1 MDIPNRSAEMLQYV
15 PRYYSNSRHY
25 QAQNNAKGKEF
36 DIIRAITDD
45 LPNQLN
51 PQTATWGLVLWEE
64 FLDLDG
70 ENKSIE
76 ERRNQIILK
85 SLTSYITP
93 ISLERLLKSITKT
106 EVWVT
111 NNVAPYTF
119 SIEIS
124 TDNNV
129 AVNFDNIVTVVEDVK
144 PAHLAYETY
153 FSSNAAVV
161 VSIETKAVAKWPL
174 MAGEIVSGVSPGIS
188 WPARIIRHGALIT
201 GDGTGI
207 KVDYDITGTKP
218 DTNMVLEMREVAEET
233 FVQGAPV
240 KVRFGQ
246 SGEEN
251 AGEHPDSNIVFNSSE
266 AIVAEELDV
275 TGEKVVYALTGVET
289 SGAFPTT
296 KYIAGVRE
304 SGVSNTA
311 EGGGFLVKYDLSG
324 EDTRNGKLERNGID
338 TETSAESIRVLYPM
352 CGEEL

>member
-1 MDIPNRSAEMLQYV
+1 MDIPNRSAEMLRYV
-15 PRYYSNSRHY
+15 PKYYSNSRHY
-25 QAQNNAKGKEF
+25 QVQNNAKGKEF

-51 PQTATWGLVLWEE
+51 PQTATWGLILWEE

-129 AVNFDNIVTVVEDVK
+129 AINFDNIVTVVEDVK

-153 FSSNAAVV
+153 ISSNAAVV
-161 VSIETKAVAKWPL
+161 MSIETTAIAKWPI
-174 MAGEIVSGVSPGIS
+174 MAGELFSGVSPDVSRPAKISRQEVQIAGNGIGIS
-188 WPARIIRHGALIT
+188 
-201 GDGTGI
+201 
-207 KVDYDITGTKP
+207 VNYDIAGTKP
-218 DTNMVLEMREVAEET
+218 DTNMALEMREVAEVNA
-233 FVQGAPV
+233 VQSILFKV
-240 KVRFGQ
+240 KFGQ
-246 SGEEN
+246 TGEST
-251 AGEHPDSNIVFNSSE
+251 AGVHPDSSIVFNGSE
-266 AIVAEELDV
+266 AYVTEELETISKEIV
-275 TGEKVVYALTGVET
+275 YTITGMEK
-289 SGAFPTT
+289 SGNIPAA
-296 KYIAGVRE
+296 KYVAGVQE
-304 SGVSNTA
+304 IGVNNTT
-311 EGGGFLVKYDLSG
+311 EGGGFLVKFDLSG
-324 EDTRNGKLERNGID
+324 EDTRNGKMERSGID
-338 TETSAESIRVLYPM
+338 TEASAESIRVLYPM